1 MPRKE
6 PSTPPCILLVSKHCK
21 VCKLLMMFEAW
32 RTFLQWADRIGCVS
46 VEPEDLDHPL
56 LSAAKE
62 WGRYC
67 GAYGYTFN
75 PYYMD
80 VVEIAKTPAVL
91 TPMGCV
97 TLELPPLPEEKLVS
111 FLKSGESREVRAAV
125 KYQIER
131 AKSLIRI
138 SCRVYGG
145 CNVGKKEA
153 RARARSRASSPRA

>member
-32 RTFLQWADRIGCVS
+32 RTFLQWADRVGCIS

-75 PYYMD
+75 PAYMD

-111 FLKSGESREVRAAV
+111 FLKSSESREVRAMV

-145 CNVGKKEA
+145 CNVGKKE
-153 RARARSRASSPRA
+153 RARARSASSSRRA